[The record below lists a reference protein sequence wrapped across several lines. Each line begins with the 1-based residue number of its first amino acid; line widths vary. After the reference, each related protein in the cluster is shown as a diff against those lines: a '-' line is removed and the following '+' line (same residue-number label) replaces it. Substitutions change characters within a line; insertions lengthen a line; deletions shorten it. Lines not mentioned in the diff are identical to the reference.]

1 MMDPLSTQVHRM
13 ALLRTQARKTDPLGI
28 QGRRT
33 DPLDNRDDRSMLLR
47 GTLCRQ
53 VVPQGAHAGKL
64 ARLRSL

>member
-1 MMDPLSTQVHRM
+1 MDPLSTQVHRM
-13 ALLRTQARKTDPLGI
+13 ALLHTQGRKTDLLDI

-33 DPLDNRDDRSMLLR
+33 DPLDNRDDRSMTLR

-53 VVPQGAHAGKL
+53 APQGAHAGKL